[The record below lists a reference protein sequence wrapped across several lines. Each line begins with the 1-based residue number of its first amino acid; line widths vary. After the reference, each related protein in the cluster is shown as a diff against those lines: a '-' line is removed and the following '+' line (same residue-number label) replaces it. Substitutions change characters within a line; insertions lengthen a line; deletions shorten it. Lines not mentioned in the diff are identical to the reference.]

1 MSISLMMMLAITL
14 SFALSAWYC
23 GRASRISRP
32 FVNVLSGWLLVLL
45 ITAIAG
51 QGVETLFLPEST
63 FTQWVYVTPLGLIMS
78 ALVVFMAIILMRFSL
93 NYMAG
98 EPRLGVYWRW
108 LLGTLAAVS
117 LVVMSNHL
125 LLLLLGWTV
134 ISLALHQLLLFYP
147 ERPRAALGA
156 HKKFILARLAE
167 LALLIAVLCLYQAHG
182 TFLLTEILAH
192 YQAPNPEVSIYTQI
206 AAVMLVIVA
215 LMKCAQLPVHGW
227 LMQVVEAPTPV
238 SALLHAGVI
247 NLGGFLMIVFA
258 PVVMQVAAAQW
269 LLLLTGGLT
278 TVLAALIMTTRV
290 SVKVRLAWS
299 TSAQMGLML
308 VECALG
314 LYELALLHLLAH
326 SVYKAH
332 AFLNSGHAVRD
343 NLQARLA
350 VPVTPSRARWL
361 GAALL
366 SMSLVAMTYWFVG
379 QGKALSMWA
388 LLAMS
393 FTLLLAQRS
402 SAHHSLPWAGV
413 LAVCVVL
420 LASYAAMKTLL
431 AHTVF
436 AEVSLHETPLSAA
449 DSVVMMLFVS
459 LFVLNWL
466 LTYKTAHPRVQ
477 RLSVVLFAGLYLD
490 EWWTRLTLKIWP
502 VKLPAPVKVQRAA
515 KRPYGLIQES

>member
-1 MSISLMMMLAITL
+1 MSISLMMMLVITL

-23 GRASRISRP
+23 GRAERIGKR
-32 FVNVLSGWLLVLL
+32 FVTVFSGWLLVLL
-45 ITAIAG
+45 VAALAG
-51 QGVETLFLPEST
+51 QGVDTKILPDSA
-63 FTQWVYVTPLGLIMS
+63 FTHWVHVTSLGLFMF
-78 ALVVFMAIILMRFSL
+78 ALVIFMAVILMRFSL

-98 EPRLGVYWRW
+98 EPRLNVYWRW
-108 LLGTLAAVS
+108 LPGTLAAVS
-117 LVVMSNHL
+117 LVVLSNHL
-125 LLLLLGWTV
+125 LLFLLGWTL

-167 LALLIAVLCLYQAHG
+167 LALCIAVLCLYQAHG
-182 TFLLTEILAH
+182 TFLLTDILAY
-192 YQAPNPEVSIYTQI
+192 YQAPNPEVSVYTQI
-206 AAVMLVIVA
+206 AAVSLVLVA
-215 LMKCAQLPVHGW
+215 LIKCAQLPVHGW

-258 PVVMQVAAAQW
+258 PVVMQVAIAQW
-269 LLLLTGGLT
+269 LLLLAGGLT

-326 SVYKAH
+326 SAYKAH
-332 AFLNSGHAVRD
+332 AFLNSGNAVRE

-350 VPVTPSRARWL
+350 VPVTPSLTRWL

-366 SMSLVAMTYWFVG
+366 SVSLVAVTYWLVG
-379 QGKALSMWA
+379 QGTALSMWA

-393 FTLLLAQRS
+393 LTLLLAQRS

-413 LAVCVVL
+413 VALSVLL
-420 LASYAAMKTLL
+420 LASYAALKTLL
-431 AHTVF
+431 AQTVF
-436 AEVSLHETPLSAA
+436 ANVALHEAPLSVA
-449 DSVVMMLFVS
+449 DSVVLALFAS

-466 LTYKTAHPRVQ
+466 LTYRAAHPKVQ
-477 RLSVVLFAGLYLD
+477 SLSVVLFAGLYLD
-490 EWWTRLTLKIWP
+490 EWWTRLTLKVWP
-502 VKLPAPVKVQRAA
+502 VKLPAPVKSQRAV